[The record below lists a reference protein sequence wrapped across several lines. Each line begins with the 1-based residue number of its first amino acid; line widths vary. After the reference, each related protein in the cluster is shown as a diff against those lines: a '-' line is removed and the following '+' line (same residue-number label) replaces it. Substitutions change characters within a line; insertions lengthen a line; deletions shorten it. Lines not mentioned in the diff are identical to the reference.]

1 MSHDLLAYGFAFSSV
16 FTFSLAAIGF
26 TYFSQKVSAL
36 WMNVFKCVVSF
47 IVSIPVVLYLNHQ
60 LYWPLENVWPF
71 YLSGIIGLGLGD
83 WLLLTAYKKIGP
95 ARTLMIFGFQPLIA
109 GTFSFYV
116 WGETIYPKQLIAI
129 IFFVICLALF
139 SYEKFQTTRRWDF
152 SGLAFAIAGVTL
164 DSIGV
169 IISRYGFNSNPD
181 LSGLEAQ
188 YLRTTAALISFA
200 FILSFLKINFVENF
214 QKLSRNEKFVA
225 TMSSFLGT
233 FLSIAFYMQAI
244 KIGKLAAVTSI
255 ALTDPMFS
263 TFFESVW
270 LKRWPSKYLWYAMI
284 SFFFAMYFLFAPRF

>member
-1 MSHDLLAYGFAFSSV
+1 MSHDLLAYFFAFSSV

-36 WMNVFKCVVSF
+36 WMNVFKCLVSF
-47 IVSIPVVLYLNHQ
+47 LVSIPVVFYLNKH
-60 LYWPLENVWPF
+60 LYWPLEDVWPF
-71 YLSGIIGLGLGD
+71 YISGFIGLGIGD
-83 WLLLTAYKKIGP
+83 WMLLTAYKKIGP

-109 GTFSFYV
+109 GSFSYYV

-152 SGLAFAIAGVTL
+152 SGLVFAISGVTL

-169 IISRYGFNSNPD
+169 IISRYGFNLNPE

-188 YLRTTAALISFA
+188 YLRTTAALIG
-200 FILSFLKINFVENF
+200 FILIIPFMKVHLLENYR
-214 QKLSRNEKFVA
+214 KLTHNEKFVA
-225 TMSSFLGT
+225 VMSSFLGT

-244 KIGKLAAVTSI
+244 KIGKLATVTSI
-255 ALTDPMFS
+255 ALTDPIFS
-263 TFFESVW
+263 TFFESLW
-270 LKRWPSKYLWYAMI
+270 LKKWPSKYLWYAMI
-284 SFFFAMYFLFAPRF
+284 SFLFAMYFLFAPRY